1 MSKTELSTKRK
12 LKSTS
17 SGREKKPKSK
27 KSKKIK
33 SREESDDLGKEFKE
47 LNLSLKHKNNLEECL
62 SHLELFYSELKIADL
77 NNLITEKIL
86 EKFQKLTD
94 IENIQVDLLLS
105 KIYNKI
111 LSSEEFY
118 TTYFADHDYNETK
131 ISLTLSLI
139 EEAIKIIENLEDYVI
154 SLDNFE
160 LKGNLMKLIKF
171 MKINLKDDLDD
182 EDKKLLENYVNELPN
197 FFYSENY
204 LEIIKYKNQI
214 CKNNY
219 ELLKNIEHIDELFSG
234 LESYY
239 EQLNVIEQ
247 LFTDVEIDSK
257 DNPDKKNY
265 ISVSN
270 KDIKKKKKK
279 KKSRINN
286 DSEEETNIS
295 SVKEKPEKITEE
307 EIIAYGE
314 FIMNICINQKF
325 HLITKQPKKSNKKS
339 KQTKSSTPNKKQKS
353 KPKPKKRKESTE
365 EEEENE
371 EEEEEEDEEEEIKN
385 NNKKTKTKNKKEE
398 IEESE
403 TDDDEEEEEEES
415 EDGLE
420 DSLNLFVIDAVK
432 NVNGRIQKKSNENIE
447 LNELLEDKLCISL
460 MEKNNLF
467 EIIQKNITN
476 FKSLTKKSKNP
487 NIKKLNQKFDIYI
500 NSLREDKYI
509 PINKDNINSIKYY
522 NNFVNNTIT
531 IPNRGSKVFYI
542 ENTENQ
548 RGLLLIEFELV
559 DQTKD
564 IIFTLNRYDPE
575 TDNFNQIYTSEK
587 TNKKCKLCVYF
598 EEKSLY
604 QLDFNNEY
612 SWLNSKQINFNIYLF
627 KILDKENIGLINNI
641 NNKENNINNE
651 INNNIEKKEEKN
663 LEKNDL
669 KISSAILKNTK
680 EIKFYCYNDNINFT
694 FNCNKIYKKIKD
706 CQTLEKNNL
715 LNNKNKISILIYLN
729 KIRFITIDENNKIT
743 FSEIKDEKEVLISKE
758 FFNKTILNYINE
770 NYKSENDDENKN
782 KIVIN
787 LYSLNKNLS
796 KKSPKIKELISALE
810 DYTINNVD
818 QVENQIYVQFLQ
830 KLGFYPDKN
839 LSNYTIKYN
848 LYDFTD
854 QCLIYHLF
862 LLHIQEIPVESSTL
876 VMIFDKEAIHIT
888 ALNEG
893 AIYTKFKSLE
903 KNWVDKYYSKIKAD
917 DFKSIC
923 NFISNLSD
931 TFDGLDL
938 VLCYINNEE
947 KKEDLGNMFKLIKE
961 YVEEKIDEQINVYI
975 YNEENFITHILK
987 YIGTFSEE

>member
-1 MSKTELSTKRK
+1 M
-12 LKSTS
+12 
-17 SGREKKPKSK
+17 
-27 KSKKIK
+27 
-33 SREESDDLGKEFKE
+33 
-47 LNLSLKHKNNLEECL
+47 
-62 SHLELFYSELKIADL
+62 
-77 NNLITEKIL
+77 
-86 EKFQKLTD
+86 
-94 IENIQVDLLLS
+94 
-105 KIYNKI
+105 
-111 LSSEEFY
+111 
-118 TTYFADHDYNETK
+118 
-131 ISLTLSLI
+131 
-139 EEAIKIIENLEDYVI
+139 
-154 SLDNFE
+154 
-160 LKGNLMKLIKF
+160 
-171 MKINLKDDLDD
+171 
-182 EDKKLLENYVNELPN
+182 
-197 FFYSENY
+197 
-204 LEIIKYKNQI
+204 
-214 CKNNY
+214 
-219 ELLKNIEHIDELFSG
+219 
-234 LESYY
+234 
-239 EQLNVIEQ
+239 
-247 LFTDVEIDSK
+247 
-257 DNPDKKNY
+257 
-265 ISVSN
+265 
-270 KDIKKKKKK
+270 
-279 KKSRINN
+279 
-286 DSEEETNIS
+286 
-295 SVKEKPEKITEE
+295 
-307 EIIAYGE
+307 
-314 FIMNICINQKF
+314 
-325 HLITKQPKKSNKKS
+325 
-339 KQTKSSTPNKKQKS
+339 
-353 KPKPKKRKESTE
+353 
-365 EEEENE
+365 
-371 EEEEEEDEEEEIKN
+371 
-385 NNKKTKTKNKKEE
+385 
-398 IEESE
+398 
-403 TDDDEEEEEEES
+403 
-415 EDGLE
+415 
-420 DSLNLFVIDAVK
+420 IDAVK

-487 NIKKLNQKFDIYI
+487 TLKKLNQKFDIYI
-500 NSLREDKYI
+500 NSLKEDKYI

-531 IPNRGSKVFYI
+531 IPNRASKVFYI

-612 SWLNSKQINFNIYLF
+612 SWLNSKQINFNISLF
-627 KILDKENIGLINNI
+627 KILDKENSDLINI
-641 NNKENNINNE
+641 NNNIENNINND
-651 INNNIEKKEEKN
+651 INNNVEKKEEKN
-663 LEKNDL
+663 FEKNNL

-694 FNCNKIYKKIKD
+694 FNCNKIYKKIKE
-706 CQTLEKNNL
+706 CQTLEKKNL
-715 LNNKNKISILIYLN
+715 LNNKNKISILIHLN
-729 KIRFITIDENNKIT
+729 KIRFITIDENNKII
-743 FSEIKDEKEVLISKE
+743 FSEIKEEKEALISKE

-770 NYKSENDDENKN
+770 NFKSENDEENKN

-810 DYTINNVD
+810 DYTIRFRPFNAIFD
-818 QVENQIYVQFLQ
+818 VQFLQ

-876 VMIFDKEAIHIT
+876 VMIFDKDALHIT

-903 KNWVDKYYSKIKAD
+903 KNWVDKYYSKIKMD

-961 YVEEKIDEQINVYI
+961 FVEEKIDEQINVYI

-987 YIGTFSEE
+987 YIGTFSED